1 MTQKMKHCSRSQSG
15 IAEGHQLIHQVE
27 SEATFNTTSLCDMV
41 LYCSDGEE
49 GKEFL
54 FQLRVGTHI
63 LLL

>member
-41 LYCSDGEE
+41 LYCE
-49 GKEFL
+49 
-54 FQLRVGTHI
+54 
-63 LLL
+63 